1 MVGGEG
7 DYIPIAAQQHCHHQ
21 KGFCIKLGSNE
32 SRFNVPLIVRDKAT
46 RQCAQTTTF
55 KEKGEPKRIRPSAY
69 LPNALSLSQT
79 GSRIYIPSS
88 FAKCPRM
95 LVDILGTS

>member
-32 SRFNVPLIVRDKAT
+32 SRFNVPLIVRDKLQDSVH
-46 RQCAQTTTF
+46 RLQPLKR
-55 KEKGEPKRIRPSAY
+55 KE
-69 LPNALSLSQT
+69 
-79 GSRIYIPSS
+79 SRSGFVLLLTCLTPY
-88 FAKCPRM
+88 R
-95 LVDILGTS
+95 